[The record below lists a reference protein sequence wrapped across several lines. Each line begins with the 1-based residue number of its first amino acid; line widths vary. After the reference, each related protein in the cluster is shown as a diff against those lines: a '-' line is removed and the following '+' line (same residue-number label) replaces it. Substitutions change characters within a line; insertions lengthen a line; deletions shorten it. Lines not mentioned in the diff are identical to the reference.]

1 MIRTDED
8 ALICDLAETYQIYDY
23 KQLPLKT
30 VAVFSYGLRENSRIK
45 MKMSQNNATFDTM
58 LLAGINDR
66 LSQLIWFKTE
76 DGQKRK
82 NRPQSIVDTLSGN
95 APSSDKSSVSFNSGK
110 DFDEFRNQLI
120 NGKEE

>member
-120 NGKEE
+120 NGKED

>member
-95 APSSDKSSVSFNSGK
+95 APSSYKSSVSFNSGK

>member
-110 DFDEFRNQLI
+110 DFDDFRNQLI

>member
-95 APSSDKSSVSFNSGK
+95 APSSEKSSVSFNSGK